1 MSTDTTEQT
10 PCMQA
15 EPQAEH
21 RWLQQLV
28 GEWEYETG
36 ILMGPDRPLE
46 KCTGS
51 ESVRPLGSL
60 WILAEGQGEMPDGG
74 TAATLLT
81 LGYNPQEKVFVGT
94 WIGSM
99 MTHLWV
105 YRGTLDTG
113 ENTLVL
119 DTEGPDMTVEGK
131 LAKYRDVI
139 RFESNDRR
147 TLTSHVLGDN
157 GVWQVMMT
165 TSYRR
170 KQ

>member
-15 EPQAEH
+15 EPQTEH
-21 RWLQQLV
+21 RWLLKLV

-36 ILMGPDRPLE
+36 SLMGPDGPFE

-51 ESVRPLGSL
+51 ESVRPLGNL
-60 WILAEGQGEMPDGG
+60 WILAEGQGEMPGG
-74 TAATLLT
+74 GAAAMMLT
-81 LGYNPQEKVFVGT
+81 LGYNPQEKGFVGT

-105 YRGTLDTG
+105 YKGTLDAD
-113 ENTLVL
+113 EKSLVL

-131 LAKYRDVI
+131 LTKYRDVI
-139 RFESNDRR
+139 RLENNDSR
-147 TLTSHVLGDN
+147 TLTSHVLGDD

-170 KQ
+170 K